1 MKHTSNKQEF
11 LVIGR
16 ATIESSSKKDRVL
29 SRIPSTTIE
38 SKRTPRQRTIKNIM
52 KGIIIHL

>member
-16 ATIESSSKKDRVL
+16 ATIESY
-29 SRIPSTTIE
+29 P
-38 SKRTPRQRTIKNIM
+38 KRTPRQRTIENIM
-52 KGIIIHL
+52 KGIIIHFIRHKRNLIHNETYQY

>member
-16 ATIESSSKKDRVL
+16 ATTNFY
-29 SRIPSTTIE
+29 P
-38 SKRTPRQRTIKNIM
+38 KRTPRQRTIENVM
-52 KGIIIHL
+52 KGIIIYYKT

>member
-16 ATIESSSKKDRVL
+16 ATIESQELMRSLQIQKGHQG
-29 SRIPSTTIE
+29 
-38 SKRTPRQRTIKNIM
+38 QRTIEKVT
-52 KGIIIHL
+52 KGIIIQ

>member
-16 ATIESSSKKDRVL
+16 ATI
-29 SRIPSTTIE
+29 STS
-38 SKRTPRQRTIKNIM
+38 SKRTPGTKDYRKSKIKNNYTM
-52 KGIIIHL
+52 TIHKKNLIHNETYRY